1 MTDKAKVIEILK
13 KITEKINAEAS
24 FLTELDAAIGDNDH
38 GVNLARGFNKVSEKL
53 PDLEGKDIGTIL
65 KQSGMSLV
73 SAVGGSSGPLYGQA
87 FMNAGKAMAG
97 KEELS
102 LDDYMTILSEAVAG
116 IQLRGKAVKGEKTML
131 DALIPAVDAMK
142 AKKEE
147 GADEKAVLEAGVK
160 AAWDGVEYTKGIIAT
175 KGRASYLGERS
186 IGHQDPG
193 ATSVTMVLE
202 TIAGACA

>member
-13 KITEKINAEAS
+13 KITARIDKEAA

-38 GVNLARGFNKVSEKL
+38 GVNLARGFHKVEEKL
-53 PDLEGKDIGTIL
+53 PDLEAKDIGTIL
-65 KQSGMSLV
+65 KQSGMALV
-73 SAVGGSSGPLYGQA
+73 SAVGGSAGPLYGQA
-87 FMNAGKAMAG
+87 FMNAGKVMAG
-97 KEELS
+97 KEELE
-102 LDDYMTILSEAVAG
+102 LDDYIKILEESVAG

-131 DALIPAVDAMK
+131 DALIPALEAMK

-147 GADEKAVLEAGVK
+147 GGDTKAVMDAGVA
-160 AAWDGVEYTKGIIAT
+160 AAWEGVEYTKGIIAT

-202 TIAGACA
+202 TVAGEY

>member
-13 KITEKINAEAS
+13 KITSKIDQEAA

-38 GVNLARGFNKVSEKL
+38 GVNLARGFHKVEEKL
-53 PDLEGKDIGTIL
+53 PSLEDKDIGAIL
-65 KQSGMSLV
+65 KQSGMALV
-73 SAVGGSSGPLYGQA
+73 SAVGGSAGPLYGQA
-87 FMNAGKAMAG
+87 FMNAGKAMNG
-97 KEELS
+97 KEELE
-102 LDDYMTILSEAVAG
+102 LADYMTILKESVAG

-131 DALIPAVDAMK
+131 DALIPALEAME
-142 AKKEE
+142 AKLAE
-147 GADEKAVLEAGVK
+147 GGDTKAVMDAGVA
-160 AAWDGVEYTKGIIAT
+160 AAWEGVEYTKGIIAT

-202 TIAGACA
+202 TIAKEY